1 MRWVE
6 EGGPPVVAPQKFGF
20 GSKMIERVLG
30 YELEAI
36 VETKYAETGVT
47 CTLVVPLDRIRA
59 AQTVYAA
66 A

>member
-1 MRWVE
+1 
-6 EGGPPVVAPQKFGF
+6 
-20 GSKMIERVLG
+20 MIERVLG

-36 VETKYAETGVT
+36 VETKYAETGVS
-47 CTLVVPLDRIRA
+47 CAVVVPLDRIRA